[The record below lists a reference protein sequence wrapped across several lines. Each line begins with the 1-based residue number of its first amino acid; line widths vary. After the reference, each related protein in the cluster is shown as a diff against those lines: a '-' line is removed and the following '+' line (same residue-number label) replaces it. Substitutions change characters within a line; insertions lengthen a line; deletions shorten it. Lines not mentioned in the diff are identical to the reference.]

1 MSKVMSILEKY
12 NLVEK
17 VNKEKSECTNSDFK
31 NNIKFDE
38 VSNNENTIVN
48 VTANDHKEE
57 VKVIEP
63 FIEEKS
69 PETENNMKYAK
80 KMTIDEIY
88 SLHGLENSNINT
100 VFMLQNLINALPQ
113 NLPKDIV
120 KQSVINIIDASK
132 MDLNKLLSDGD
143 QRLKLLDDVI
153 DCYYKQTNNNI
164 TKYKEEIAKLSSLI
178 NDYQEQ
184 IKINENMLE
193 EQIYEIKYESQKI
206 GEIINFFSK

>member
-38 VSNNENTIVN
+38 VSNNENNIVN

>member
-17 VNKEKSECTNSDFK
+17 VNKEKSECTNSDLK
-31 NNIKFDE
+31 NNIKFNE
-38 VSNNENTIVN
+38 VVNNENNIVN
-48 VTANDHKEE
+48 VEANDYKEE
-57 VKVIEP
+57 VKIIEPVIEKKSST
-63 FIEEKS
+63 IDNNKYEE
-69 PETENNMKYAK
+69 

-88 SLHGLENSNINT
+88 SLHRLENSNINT

-132 MDLNKLLSDGD
+132 MDLNRLLSDGE
-143 QRLKLLDDVI
+143 QRLELLGKVMDG
-153 DCYYKQTNNNI
+153 YYKQTNDSI
-164 TKYKEEIAKLSSLI
+164 AKYKEEIAKLSSLI
-178 NDYQEQ
+178 NDCKEQ
-184 IKINENMLE
+184 IKINESMLE

>member
-17 VNKEKSECTNSDFK
+17 VSKEKSEYTDSELK

-38 VSNNENTIVN
+38 AVNNEDNVVN
-48 VTANDHKEE
+48 AEVNDYKEE
-57 VKVIEP
+57 VKIVEP
-63 FIEEKS
+63 VTRDEYS
-69 PETENNMKYAK
+69 TVNNNRYEK

-88 SLHGLENSNINT
+88 SLHEFDNNSINT

-120 KQSVINIIDASK
+120 KQSVINIIDASR

-143 QRLKLLDDVI
+143 QRLKLLDEVI
-153 DCYYKQTNNNI
+153 DSYYKKTNNNI
-164 TKYKEEIAKLSSLI
+164 TKYKEEIAKLSNLI

-206 GEIINFFSK
+206 EEIINFFSK

>member
-17 VNKEKSECTNSDFK
+17 VSKEKSEHTDSELKNDIK
-31 NNIKFDE
+31 LDEVLNNDNNIA
-38 VSNNENTIVN
+38 N
-48 VTANDHKEE
+48 VEAKNYKKE
-57 VKVIEP
+57 VKIVDP
-63 FIEEKS
+63 VDEKKPS
-69 PETENNMKYAK
+69 AIDNNKYEK

-88 SLHGLENSNINT
+88 SLHGLEYNNINT

-113 NLPKDIV
+113 NLPKDII

-132 MDLNKLLSDGD
+132 MDLNKLISDGE
-143 QRLKLLDDVI
+143 QRLSLLDNVI
-153 DCYYKQTNNNI
+153 DCYYKQTNNII
-164 TKYKEEIAKLSSLI
+164 TKYKDEIDKLSSLI
-178 NDYQEQ
+178 SNYQEQ

>member
-17 VNKEKSECTNSDFK
+17 VSKEKSEYTDSELK

-38 VSNNENTIVN
+38 AVNNEDNVVN
-48 VTANDHKEE
+48 AEVNDYKEE
-57 VKVIEP
+57 VKIVEP
-63 FIEEKS
+63 VTQDKYS
-69 PETENNMKYAK
+69 TVNNNRYEK

-88 SLHGLENSNINT
+88 SLHEFDNNSINT

-120 KQSVINIIDASK
+120 KQSVINIIDASR

-143 QRLKLLDDVI
+143 QRLKLLDEVI
-153 DCYYKQTNNNI
+153 HSYYNQTNNNI

-193 EQIYEIKYESQKI
+193 EQIYEIKYEFQKI
-206 GEIINFFSK
+206 EEIINFFSK

>member
-17 VNKEKSECTNSDFK
+17 VNKEKSECTNSDLK
-31 NNIKFDE
+31 NNIKYDE
-38 VSNNENTIVN
+38 VVNNEDNIVN
-48 VTANDHKEE
+48 VEANDYKEE
-57 VKVIEP
+57 VKIIEPVIEKKSST
-63 FIEEKS
+63 IDNNKYEE
-69 PETENNMKYAK
+69 

-132 MDLNKLLSDGD
+132 MDLNRLLSDGE
-143 QRLKLLDDVI
+143 QRLELLGKVMDG
-153 DCYYKQTNNNI
+153 YYKQTSDSI
-164 TKYKEEIAKLSSLI
+164 AKYKEEIAKLSSLI
-178 NDYQEQ
+178 NDCQEQ
-184 IKINENMLE
+184 IKINESMLE
-193 EQIYEIKYESQKI
+193 EQIHEIKYESQKI

>member
-17 VNKEKSECTNSDFK
+17 VSKEKSEYTDSELK
-31 NNIKFDE
+31 NNIKLDE
-38 VSNNENTIVN
+38 AINNGHNVVN
-48 VTANDHKEE
+48 VEANDYKEE
-57 VKVIEP
+57 VKVVEPVIED
-63 FIEEKS
+63 KS
-69 PETENNMKYAK
+69 STVDNNIYKK
-80 KMTIDEIY
+80 KMTIDDIY

-120 KQSVINIIDASK
+120 KQSVINIIDASR

-143 QRLKLLDDVI
+143 QRLNLLDEVI

-164 TKYKEEIAKLSSLI
+164 AKYKEEIAKLSSLI

>member
-1 MSKVMSILEKY
+1 MSKIMSVLEKY

-17 VNKEKSECTNSDFK
+17 VSKEKSEYTDSELK
-31 NNIKFDE
+31 NNIKLDG
-38 VSNNENTIVN
+38 VVNNGDDVVN
-48 VTANDHKEE
+48 VEANDYKEE
-57 VKVIEP
+57 VKIVEPVIED
-63 FIEEKS
+63 KS
-69 PETENNMKYAK
+69 SIVDNNRYKK

-88 SLHGLENSNINT
+88 SLNGLENSSINT
-100 VFMLQNLINALPQ
+100 VFMLQSLINALPQ

-143 QRLKLLDDVI
+143 QRLNLLDEVI
-153 DCYYKQTNNNI
+153 DGYCKQTNNNI
-164 TKYKEEIAKLSSLI
+164 TKFKEEIAKLSSLI

-206 GEIINFFSK
+206 SEIINFFSK